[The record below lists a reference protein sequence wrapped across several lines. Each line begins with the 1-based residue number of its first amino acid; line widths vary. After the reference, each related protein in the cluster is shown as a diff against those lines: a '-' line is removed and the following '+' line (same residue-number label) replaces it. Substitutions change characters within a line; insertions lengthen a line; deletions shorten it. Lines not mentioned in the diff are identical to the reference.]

1 METRTQNLLSSQ
13 SAAKLASSMELTA
26 VAKIE
31 STKSSFFQRKMSK
44 VKLALMGSNSSKEQ
58 ADKKP
63 LLDLSLFKNFAFSA
77 LCIQLFLFT
86 ISFNATFVFLPA
98 LAKERGV
105 TQLEGAY
112 LLSILGIL
120 DGISRIVMS
129 SVLDL
134 KRVKPYRLIIY
145 NCVMFFV
152 SLVSLLMPSVSKFW
166 HFAILSGLYGVL
178 SGTYIS
184 QKSVVVVDILGVESL
199 SSSFGLLLMFQGL
212 SGLVGPTV
220 GGKGSSKNH
229 FCSCL
234 QSI

>member
-13 SAAKLASSMELTA
+13 SAAKMASSMELTA
-26 VAKIE
+26 VVKIE
-31 STKSSFFQRKMSK
+31 ATKSSFFQRKMSK
-44 VKLALMGSNSSKEQ
+44 VKLALTGSNISKEK
-58 ADKKP
+58 DKKP

-86 ISFNATFVFLPA
+86 ISFNSAFVFLPA
-98 LAKERGV
+98 LAKERGI

-112 LLSILGIL
+112 LLSILGIF

-152 SLVSLLMPSVSKFW
+152 SLVSLLMPSSWKFW

-212 SGLVGPTV
+212 SGFIGPTV
-220 GGKGSSKNH
+220 GGKGSSKNLYR
-229 FCSCL
+229 SCL
-234 QSI
+234 QV